1 MNNGSRVEAHESLA
15 VLDDVDADTFVG
27 FCEFAYTGNY
37 RSRMTELE
45 PEIVSSSVAAIEQA
59 RTL

>member
-1 MNNGSRVEAHESLA
+1 MNNGSRVEAHDSLV

-27 FCEFAYTGNY
+27 FCEFAYTSNY

-45 PEIVSSSVAAIEQA
+45 PEIVSSSVTAIEQA